1 MTYQRDPLSVQ
12 YDVQAAD
19 LIGKAIARYRRKQR
33 NRAVPGFTTVYVP
46 NPVGDLWRDDSPDRL
61 SRHERAFQRAL
72 YHDPRIHKPRKTT
85 GGPWS
90 LQVRWGPVPLL
101 GGTRKLELQL
111 HRDTSGKHHVDTNVP
126 RGEQWQR
133 NVALQS
139 GGIGSPK
146 QRFPA

>member
-19 LIGKAIARYRRKQR
+19 LITRGIARYRRKQR
-33 NRAVPGFTTVYVP
+33 NRSVPGFTTVYVP

-90 LQVRWGPVPLL
+90 LQVRWGPVPLA
-101 GGTRKLELQL
+101 GTRKLELQL
-111 HRDTSGKHHVDTNVP
+111 HRDTSGRRHADGLPKRERWAANA
-126 RGEQWQR
+126 
-133 NVALQS
+133 ALQS
-139 GGIGSPK
+139 GGVGSPK

>member
-1 MTYQRDPLSVQ
+1 
-12 YDVQAAD
+12 VQAAD
-19 LIGKAIARYRRKQR
+19 LITAAIARYRRKQR
-33 NRAVPGFTTVYVP
+33 NVSITAWTTVYVP
-46 NPVGDLWRDDSPDRL
+46 NPVGDLWRDDSPDKL

-72 YHDPRIHKPRKTT
+72 FHDERIHKPRKSS

-90 LQVRWGPVPLL
+90 LQRRWGPVPLA
-101 GGTRKLELQL
+101 GTRKLEIQL
-111 HRDTSGKHHVDTNVP
+111 RRDTSGKRHVDTNVP